1 MRFHMA
7 HVTKQFHS
15 VCPKRFPSL
24 WYVRVKPRTYIAPT
38 LTLSPN
44 RLKWDSTWPT
54 SPKSSIGCIQNDFQ
68 AYGMFSA
75 NHASKMILE
84 PVVCSVQTVHLSCAD
99 TNTLSLQTYQNEIPH
114 DPRHLGIILR
124 YDYHYLQTDQNE
136 LPLEPCHLAVPSG
149 AFKMI
154 SRPMVCS
161 TLAYLQMD
169 WNKLPHE
176 PHHLGVLLGASK
188 MNSEPMVH

>member
-24 WYVRVKPRTYIAPT
+24 WYVQVKPRTYIAPT

-114 DPRHLGIILR
+114 DPRHLG
-124 YDYHYLQTDQNE
+124 D
-136 LPLEPCHLAVPSG
+136 PSHVS
-149 AFKMI
+149 KMI
-154 SRPMVCS
+154 S
-161 TLAYLQMD
+161 
-169 WNKLPHE
+169 E
-176 PHHLGVLLGASK
+176 PVVRLTQKSSCYMITTISKRTKTSFHLSLVIWQFHRVHSKWFLGLWY
-188 MNSEPMVH
+188 VQH